1 MEILIKDIMLDGT
14 KIQLEKW
21 DDKFYIGAYPVAR
34 NTSKHKWIQDG
45 RVFRLTIPENHY
57 KNYTGEMVKND
68 YESLK
73 NGLKTLQDLSSYFW
87 NGEKDMWYLG
97 MDVKNRDY

>member
-1 MEILIKDIMLDGT
+1 MEILMKDIMLDGT
-14 KIQLEKW
+14 EIRLEKW
-21 DDKFYIGAYPVAR
+21 GNKFYIGAYPTAK
-34 NTSKHKWIQDG
+34 NTGKYRWIEG
-45 RVFRLTIPENHY
+45 GKIFRLTIAENYY

-68 YESLK
+68 YKCLK

-97 MDVKNRDY
+97 MDVQNRDY